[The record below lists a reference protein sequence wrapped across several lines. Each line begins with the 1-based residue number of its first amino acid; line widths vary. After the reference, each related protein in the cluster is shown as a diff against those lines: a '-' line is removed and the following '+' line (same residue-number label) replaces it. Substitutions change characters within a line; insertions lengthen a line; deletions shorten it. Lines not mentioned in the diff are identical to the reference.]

1 MWNDVMADV
10 IAKTLTGFRE
20 ELASFGPRLLAMLA
34 ILAVGAVAAGVVRLL
49 VSLLI
54 PRMGFDRFAERAGV
68 SGALRRGGIAGL
80 PSNVLAVVLSWSV
93 FGVFVLLAIGALNL
107 QYARDL
113 LSRAFV
119 YLPQVLIAAAVLV
132 LGLMI
137 ADFLRRSVLIAAVNA
152 GLPSAR
158 LLAALVHTF
167 LVVLFSAMALEHLG
181 VGRQVILISFT
192 ILFGGVVFALAL
204 AFGLAGRDLAG
215 LALERL
221 ARRREE
227 EGQDELKHL

>member
-10 IAKTLTGFRE
+10 IGKTLTGFRE

-34 ILAVGAVAAGVVRLL
+34 ILAGGAVAAGAVRLL
-49 VSLLI
+49 VRWLI
-54 PRMGFDRFAERAGV
+54 PRMGFDRFAERAGIG
-68 SGALRRGGIAGL
+68 GALRRGGIGSL

-119 YLPQVLIAAAVLV
+119 YLPQVLIAAGVLV
-132 LGLMI
+132 LGLMA

-167 LVVLFSAMALEHLG
+167 LVVLFSVMALEHLG
-181 VGRQVILISFT
+181 VGRQVIIVSFT
-192 ILFGGVVFALAL
+192 IVLGGVVLALAL
-204 AFGLAGRDLAG
+204 AFGLAGRDLAAQ
-215 LALERL
+215 ALERL
-221 ARRREE
+221 ARRRGDEAR
-227 EGQDELKHL
+227 DELKHL

>member
-1 MWNDVMADV
+1 
-10 IAKTLTGFRE
+10 
-20 ELASFGPRLLAMLA
+20 
-34 ILAVGAVAAGVVRLL
+34 
-49 VSLLI
+49 
-54 PRMGFDRFAERAGV
+54 MGFDRFADRAGV

-119 YLPQVLIAAAVLV
+119 YLPQVLIAAGVLV
-132 LGLMI
+132 LGLMA

-167 LVVLFSAMALEHLG
+167 LVVLFSVMALEHLG
-181 VGRQVILISFT
+181 VGRQVIIVSFT
-192 ILFGGVVFALAL
+192 IVLGGVVLALAL
-204 AFGLAGRDLAG
+204 AFGLAGRDLAAQ
-215 LALERL
+215 ALERL
-221 ARRREE
+221 ARRRGDEAR
-227 EGQDELKHL
+227 DELKHL